1 MCLKEEE
8 GGVFEGRGGGGGV
21 FEGRGGRVCLKEEDP
36 GGCV

>member
-8 GGVFEGRGGGGGV
+8 GGGGV
-21 FEGRGGRVCLKEEDP
+21 FEGRGGRVCLKEEEGGVFEGRG